1 MSKRTVILTLATIL
15 MAVPAPVL
23 AQRPGRG
30 AMRGQGRMR
39 MEMEGRIRA
48 RFEQRLFA
56 DLRLTAQERSSVRDV
71 METFHQ
77 RRREVAQREREA
89 RQRVRDLETLRA
101 NGEEIPEADARAVL
115 AAIMELRDE
124 EAQLF
129 KDEQA
134 ALLETLR
141 PDQVLSLLQAR
152 EVFGEQIRRLR
163 GRGGGPPGAG
173 LMPDRFQPTRDPP
186 PV

>member
-1 MSKRTVILTLATIL
+1 MSKRTVILTLAAAL

-23 AQRPGRG
+23 AQRPGRD
-30 AMRGQGRMR
+30 AMRRQGGVRV
-39 MEMEGRIRA
+39 EMERRVRA
-48 RFEQRLFA
+48 RFQQRLFA
-56 DLRLTAQERSSVRDV
+56 DLGLTARERSSVQDV
-71 METFHQ
+71 METFRQ

-89 RQRVRDLETLRA
+89 RQRVRALEALRA
-101 NGEEIPEADARAVL
+101 NGEEIPEAEARAVL

-141 PDQVLSLLQAR
+141 PHQVLGLLQAR
-152 EVFGEQIRRLR
+152 EAFGEQIRRLR
-163 GRGGGPPGAG
+163 GGRGGPPGAS
-173 LMPDRFQPTRDPP
+173 LMPGGFPPTWDPP